1 MRKHYGYSLIIIGSA
16 IAFVIAMFVKFPIL
30 RDPEAF
36 LGLLATIIFVLG
48 LYYGIRRINR
58 GG

>member
-1 MRKHYGYSLIIIGSA
+1 MRKHYGYALIVIGSA
-16 IAFVIAMFVKFPIL
+16 IAFVIAVFIKFPVL
-30 RDPEAF
+30 SDPGAL

-58 GG
+58 DG